1 MSVFETVEP
10 SLAWPKSARIGFYG
24 LRQHR
29 RPMPF
34 RIDLFANLVGNFS
47 QGRPWK
53 FPSFFFRPWR
63 PPRALLESSWRGSRA
78 QEASKALPEASGVDF
93 WRHFGSQNGAFVGFV
108 RASVAWCFSLAFGQ
122 FVVRL
127 SFCLKDVRAPR
138 ANGAHADYIVKTN
151 GFKHIFKLCFRAGE
165 RRGEQNTHGSGKKTH
180 AKTAPKNDV
189 LVTFLLF
196 FSFPPAQPPKSSPND
211 LPDPL
216 RDPPGDPPGGRNR
229 STFRSKGVPRPPR

>member
-1 MSVFETVEP
+1 MP
-10 SLAWPKSARIGFYG
+10 SRCQF
-24 LRQHR
+24 
-29 RPMPF
+29 
-34 RIDLFANLVGNFS
+34 FANLVGNFS

-93 WRHFGSQNGAFVGFV
+93 WRHFGSQNGAFFGFF

-122 FVVRL
+122 FFVRL

-138 ANGAHADYIVKTN
+138 ANGAHADYIVKTD

-180 AKTAPKNDV
+180 AKTAPKKQ
-189 LVTFLLF
+189 TFWRLF
-196 FSFPPAQPPKSSPND
+196 CFFFVPAGPTAKKLPK
-211 LPDPL
+211 
-216 RDPPGDPPGGRNR
+216 
-229 STFRSKGVPRPPR
+229 

>member
-1 MSVFETVEP
+1 MFEIFEP

-29 RPMPF
+29 RPMPPRCQF
-34 RIDLFANLVGNFS
+34 FCKSR
-47 QGRPWK
+47 WK
-53 FPSFFFRPWR
+53 FLPGAPLEFFSAAGGLQERFRRALGAEVARRRRPRRSRR
-63 PPRALLESSWRGSRA
+63 PPGSI
-78 QEASKALPEASGVDF
+78 
-93 WRHFGSQNGAFVGFV
+93 FGDILAPKTMLFLVLF

-165 RRGEQNTHGSGKKTH
+165 CRGEQNTHGSGKKTH
-180 AKTAPKNDV
+180 AKTAPKKQ
-189 LVTFLLF
+189 TF
-196 FSFPPAQPPKSSPND
+196 S
-211 LPDPL
+211 
-216 RDPPGDPPGGRNR
+216 
-229 STFRSKGVPRPPR
+229 